1 MLQVPTQREG
11 AAAWTQARKPLRG
24 GPGPRPYPQPSA
36 ARPGPGGLVRGP
48 VEIIIVA
55 VIMCGHVPHAGQL
68 VSAAPRPS
76 VHILSNAPCS
86 SLQVRLRDAQ
96 GSAKATQLGP
106 EARVCAHRS
115 PPVPPPPPR
124 GAEPPA
130 WAKPMARG
138 EDKVPPRCRFK
149 KKMPPKTPVTGRF
162 PAHCHPEREGPQPAR
177 TPLQLLRGRRPGSQ
191 AVYFSAINRKA
202 VKRPLLVDRCGI
214 LSPLPFPPPT
224 SGHVARRNECFP

>member
-1 MLQVPTQREG
+1 MLQVPAQREG

-115 PPVPPPPPR
+115 PPVPPPPTLR
-124 GAEPPA
+124 SRATGV
-130 WAKPMARG
+130 G
-138 EDKVPPRCRFK
+138 EADGTR
-149 KKMPPKTPVTGRF
+149 
-162 PAHCHPEREGPQPAR
+162 
-177 TPLQLLRGRRPGSQ
+177 
-191 AVYFSAINRKA
+191 
-202 VKRPLLVDRCGI
+202 
-214 LSPLPFPPPT
+214 
-224 SGHVARRNECFP
+224 

>member
-1 MLQVPTQREG
+1 MRPPARLSILVQAPSRPSQPAGPSGGKVLQVPAQREG

-24 GPGPRPYPQPSA
+24 GPGPRLYPQPSA

-115 PPVPPPPPR
+115 PPVPPPTLR
-124 GAEPPA
+124 SRATGV
-130 WAKPMARG
+130 G
-138 EDKVPPRCRFK
+138 EADGTR
-149 KKMPPKTPVTGRF
+149 
-162 PAHCHPEREGPQPAR
+162 
-177 TPLQLLRGRRPGSQ
+177 
-191 AVYFSAINRKA
+191 
-202 VKRPLLVDRCGI
+202 
-214 LSPLPFPPPT
+214 
-224 SGHVARRNECFP
+224 